1 MVGQPLLSGRSA
13 EILWQ
18 HIAVVPDFPTP
29 GISFKDLTPLL
40 ESPQAFAT
48 AIDEMTVALGRGS
61 VSSIVGIEARGF
73 PYAAALAYHMAAGF
87 VALRKPGK
95 LPRATDSVTYDLEY
109 GSAALEI
116 HRDSLSEGDSVVIVD
131 DVLATGGTACA
142 AVDLV
147 RQSGAQILA
156 VAVIL
161 ELGAL
166 GGRGRLEALDVP
178 VLALLD
184 ADSRPAE

>member
-1 MVGQPLLSGRSA
+1 MAQPLLSGRSA
-13 EILWQ
+13 DLLWE
-18 HIAVVPDFPTP
+18 HISIVPDFPTA

-40 ESPQAFAT
+40 ESPRAFAT

-61 VSSIVGIEARGF
+61 ATSIVGIEARGF

-87 VALRKPGK
+87 VTLRKPGK
-95 LPRATDSVTYDLEY
+95 LPRATRSIDYSLEY
-109 GSAALEI
+109 GMATLEI
-116 HRDSLSEGDSVVIVD
+116 HQDSLGPDDAVVIVD
-131 DVLATGGTACA
+131 DVLATGGTAGA

-147 RQSGAQILA
+147 HMTGATVHA

-166 GGRGRLEALDVP
+166 GGRARLEERGVP
-178 VLALLD
+178 VLALLN
-184 ADSRPAE
+184 ADSQPGT

>member
-1 MVGQPLLSGRSA
+1 MGQPLLTGRSA
-13 EILWQ
+13 RVLWDN
-18 HIAVVPDFPTP
+18 IAVVPDFPEP
-29 GISFKDLTPLL
+29 GISFKDLSPLL
-40 ESPQAFAT
+40 GNSGAFAT

-61 VSSIVGIEARGF
+61 VEHVVGIEARGF

-87 VALRKPGK
+87 VTLRKPGK
-95 LPRATDSVTYDLEY
+95 LPRATHAVDYELEY
-109 GSAALEI
+109 GSATLEM
-116 HRDSLSEGDSVVIVD
+116 HRDAIAPGDSVVIVD

-147 RQSGAQILA
+147 RRAGGRIHS

-166 GGRGRLEALDVP
+166 GGRARLEEGGVNVLSLP
-178 VLALLD
+178 VS
-184 ADSRPAE
+184 DSRPA

>member
-1 MVGQPLLSGRSA
+1 MGQPLLTGRSA
-13 EILWQ
+13 RVLWD
-18 HIAVVPDFPTP
+18 HIAVVPDFPEP
-29 GISFKDLTPLL
+29 GISFKDLSPLL
-40 ESPQAFAT
+40 GNSGAFAT

-61 VSSIVGIEARGF
+61 VEHVVGIEARGF

-87 VALRKPGK
+87 VTLRKPGK
-95 LPRATDSVTYDLEY
+95 LPRETHAIDYELEY
-109 GSAALEI
+109 GTATLEM
-116 HRDSLSEGDSVVIVD
+116 HRDAIAPGDSVVIVD

-147 RQSGAQILA
+147 RRAGGRIHA

-166 GGRGRLEALDVP
+166 GARARLEERGVN

-184 ADSRPAE
+184 ADSRPA

>member
-1 MVGQPLLSGRSA
+1 MGQQLLSGRSA

-40 ESPQAFAT
+40 ESPRAFAT

-61 VSSIVGIEARGF
+61 ASSVVGIEARGF

-95 LPRATDSVTYDLEY
+95 LPRETDSVSYELEY
-109 GSAALEI
+109 GSATLEV
-116 HRDSLSEGDSVVIVD
+116 HRDSLRPGDSVVIVD

-147 RQSGAQILA
+147 RRTGARIHA
-156 VAVIL
+156 FAVIL

-166 GGRGRLEALDVP
+166 GGRARLEAMGVP
-178 VLALLD
+178 VIALLD
-184 ADSRPAE
+184 ADSQPGV